1 MIFKFVKLIPS
12 FFRLFRDY
20 EMTPEDIRF
29 SLGQYTIVIDRL
41 TGGRMSK
48 VNYYADD
55 IVNEVN
61 NYFCDGCEL
70 KDGEQ
75 E

>member
-1 MIFKFVKLIPS
+1 MIFKFIRLIPA

-20 EMTPEDIRF
+20 EMEPKDIRF
-29 SLGQYTIVIDRL
+29 SLEQYTRVIDRL

-48 VNYYADD
+48 INYYADD
-55 IVNEVN
+55 IVSVVN
-61 NYFCDGCEL
+61 DFYCDGCEYR
-70 KDGEQ
+70 DGAQ

>member
-1 MIFKFVKLIPS
+1 MIFKFIRLIPA

-29 SLGQYTIVIDRL
+29 SLEQYTRVIDRL

-48 VNYYADD
+48 INYYADD
-55 IVNEVN
+55 IVSVVN
-61 NYFCDGCEL
+61 DFYCDGCEY

>member
-1 MIFKFVKLIPS
+1 MIFKFIRLIPA

-20 EMTPEDIRF
+20 EMEPKDIRF
-29 SLGQYTIVIDRL
+29 SLEQYTRVIDRL

-48 VNYYADD
+48 INYYADD
-55 IVNEVN
+55 IVSVVN
-61 NYFCDGCEL
+61 DFYCDGCEYRE
-70 KDGEQ
+70 GER

>member
-1 MIFKFVKLIPS
+1 MIFKFIKLIPA

-20 EMTPEDIRF
+20 EMTPKDIRF
-29 SLGQYTIVIDRL
+29 SLEQYTKVIDRL

-55 IVNEVN
+55 IVSVVN
-61 NYFCDGCEL
+61 DFYCDECEYR
-70 KDGEQ
+70 DGE
-75 E
+75 